1 MSLKNI
7 IITTVIG
14 VLLIG
19 GITAFA
25 LKNQPTS
32 STSNATQSKSSTELA
47 MMKKEE
53 AEKMA
58 MEKAKISSST
68 SGDAMMQKEGVSS
81 STSGEVMKKKESISE
96 STMMKKGSYSPY
108 SSDLLKNAETGNV
121 VLFFNASW
129 CPTCQSTVKDINEN
143 ISKIPSNLTILSTDY
158 DKETSLRQKYGV
170 TTQHTFV
177 KVDKDGNLIKKASSL
192 NTLEAI
198 AKFAN

>member
-14 VLLIG
+14 ISLIG

-32 STSNATQSKSSTELA
+32 TASNTTQGKSSTDLA

-53 AEKMA
+53 VEKMA
-58 MEKAKISSST
+58 MEKAK
-68 SGDAMMQKEGVSS
+68 ASS
-81 STSGEVMKKKESISE
+81 STSGEA
-96 STMMKKGSYSPY
+96 MMKKGSYSPY

-129 CPTCQSTVKDINEN
+129 CSTCQSTVKDINEN
-143 ISKIPSNLTILSTDY
+143 ISKIPSNLTILSADY
-158 DKETSLRQKYGV
+158 DKETSLKQKYGV

-198 AKFAN
+198 ANFAN

>member
-1 MSLKNI
+1 MFKKYMSLKNI

-14 VLLIG
+14 ILLIG

-32 STSNATQSKSSTELA
+32 STSNTTQSKSSTDLA

-53 AEKMA
+53 VEKMA
-58 MEKAKISSST
+58 MEKAKASSST
-68 SGDAMMQKEGVSS
+68 N
-81 STSGEVMKKKESISE
+81 TSGE
-96 STMMKKGSYSPY
+96 TMMKKGSYSPY

-158 DKETSLRQKYGV
+158 DKETSLKQKYGV

-198 AKFAN
+198 ANFAN